1 MVYNSSADHPPKN
14 GDWNMAFLFPEEVVE
29 ARDRIGLVI
38 LPIAP
43 IEWHG
48 PHLTMGCDPL
58 LAHAFARRLA
68 QEFSCPYFPPLFL
81 GTERERAPDLLESL
95 GFGRENYIEGM
106 DFPKNVVASAY
117 LREETFALVVR
128 DILNILFQKM
138 QFRRVLIVNGH
149 GASNQAE
156 TLNRLCAEFNG
167 AVSTGKRVMWLYPGF
182 PRSLVAGSIGHATS
196 QESSLLAASW
206 PFCVDLSRL
215 PPTGKLKNVDYAIVD
230 GETFDGMP
238 TEDHTLRE
246 EQDPRTHTNAEWG
259 REIIEQA
266 VREVVEE
273 VKAVLL

>member
-1 MVYNSSADHPPKN
+1 MDDYSADRPIKN
-14 GDWNMAFLFPEEVVE
+14 GDWNMAFLFPQEVAE

-81 GTERERAPDLLESL
+81 GTERERDPDILECL
-95 GFGRENYIEGM
+95 GFRREDYIEGM
-106 DFPKNVVASAY
+106 DFPKNSIASAY

-128 DILNILFQKM
+128 DTLNILFQRMK
-138 QFRRVLIVNGH
+138 FWRVLIVNGH
-149 GASNQAE
+149 GAYNQAE
-156 TLNRLCAEFNG
+156 VLDRLCTEFNN
-167 AVSTGKRVMWLYPGF
+167 AVSTGKRVIWVYPGF
-182 PRSLVAGSIGHATS
+182 PRSPVAGTIGHATS
-196 QESSLLAASW
+196 QESSMLAATW

-215 PPTGKLKNVDYAIVD
+215 PPTGKLKNVDYAVVD
-230 GETFDGMP
+230 GETFDGVP

-246 EQDPRTHTNAEWG
+246 AQDPRTHTNAEWG